1 MLGTA
6 VLTLLVLSSLVAV
19 SVHAQ
24 ASVACNGAVADEG
37 MTCYPTNPVWATL
50 IPAAQGNYPGGNEIF
65 SVFIVNSAPS
75 LSENFTIYN
84 MTLSAPFGP
93 GGSSNC
99 SSCSNY
105 GIGLPATI
113 TPGQAFAGT
122 IALQIPVNITQ
133 SSFTANLVVNGGLWN
148 GTANNEARLTGMAPI
163 YVLALPGQSG
173 TTSNSNPSQSGT
185 VSTTL
190 FGAGVAIPSI
200 IAVVLL
206 ALVVQTRGR
215 SKRTGM

>member
-6 VLTLLVLSSLVAV
+6 VLALLMLSSLVAV
-19 SVHAQ
+19 PVHAQ

-65 SVFIVNSAPS
+65 SVFVVNSAPS
-75 LSENFTIYN
+75 PNENFTIYN

-93 GGSSNC
+93 GGTSTC
-99 SSCSNY
+99 STCSNY

-122 IALQIPVNITQ
+122 IALQVPVNITQ
-133 SSFTANLVVNGGLWN
+133 SSFTANLVINGGLWN
-148 GTANNEARLTGMAPI
+148 GTANNAAKLTGMAAI
-163 YVLALPGQSG
+163 YVLALPGQSS
-173 TTSNSNPSQSGT
+173 TDSNTSHSGT